1 MEDPVGPDSKAR
13 YVLPPYPGLFHNMK
27 IFKAHLDKHLACLV
41 KEDADVK
48 ESDDLS
54 VNNNEDKNMW
64 AAILDKGYKGLNKY
78 GRFLTPKKK
87 PHVKILIWMI
97 KKRTTGSKMI
107 G

>member
-1 MEDPVGPDSKAR
+1 
-13 YVLPPYPGLFHNMK
+13 MK
-27 IFKAHLDKHLACLV
+27 IFKSHLDEHLAHLV

-54 VNNNEDKNMW
+54 VNDNDDKNMW
-64 AAILDKGYKGLNKY
+64 AALLDKGYKGSNKY
-78 GRFLTPKKK
+78 RRFLTPKKK
-87 PHVKILIWMI
+87 TARRDLDSDD